1 MRKLSDPEG
10 KKLLAAMQKD
20 EKLIS
25 EEIQKLTAMA
35 RRPIKVRVVCG
46 DQETVIEG
54 RRLKDSEVLSYLNE
68 QAKINPMLATD
79 PEHAALTPDESQQ
92 LNDLTDQY
100 IEMTTGIPIES
111 LKEIGSIRIR
121 NAIMVG
127 ILKASGVDYK
137 ELEEIRKFRPA
148 T

>member
-1 MRKLSDPEG
+1 MSDPEG

-100 IEMTTGIPIES
+100 IEMTTGIPVDS

>member
-1 MRKLSDPEG
+1 MSDPEG

-54 RRLKDSEVLSYLNE
+54 RRLKDNEVLSYLNE

>member
-1 MRKLSDPEG
+1 LSDPEG

-25 EEIQKLTAMA
+25 EEILRLTAMA

-68 QAKINPMLATD
+68 QAKINSMLATD

>member
-1 MRKLSDPEG
+1 
-10 KKLLAAMQKD
+10 MQKD

-25 EEIQKLTAMA
+25 EEILRLTAMA

-100 IEMTTGIPIES
+100 IEMTTGIPVDS

>member
-1 MRKLSDPEG
+1 MSDPEG

-68 QAKINPMLATD
+68 QAKINSMLATD

>member
-1 MRKLSDPEG
+1 ME
-10 KKLLAAMQKD
+10 A
-20 EKLIS
+20 
-25 EEIQKLTAMA
+25 
-35 RRPIKVRVVCG
+35 
-46 DQETVIEG
+46 
-54 RRLKDSEVLSYLNE
+54 
-68 QAKINPMLATD
+68 
-79 PEHAALTPDESQQ
+79 
-92 LNDLTDQY
+92 
-100 IEMTTGIPIES
+100 